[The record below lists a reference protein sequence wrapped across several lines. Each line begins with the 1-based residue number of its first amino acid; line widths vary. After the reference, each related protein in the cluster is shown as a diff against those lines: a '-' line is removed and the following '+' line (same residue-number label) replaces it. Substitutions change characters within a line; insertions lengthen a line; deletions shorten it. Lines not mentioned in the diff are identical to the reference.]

1 MASIVDYLKS
11 QGQDSSYANRATLA
25 SQKGIQGYQGT
36 AAQNTQLLGLLSQPA
51 PTTVSTSALQPGSKI
66 AIPPTN
72 VSQMPQLPVVSPQ
85 ETAVNNA
92 MTQNSQA
99 EQGYTQANTDLQ
111 TLSKQLENKGTDTL
125 ALEQQQGI
133 PQISQKVLELQD
145 LANQKALEANLT
157 PYSLQ
162 GQGRGITTG
171 ILRGQEAVKQRQLQ
185 VEGIFANAQLQA
197 AQGKLQLAQSQVD
210 RAITLKYEPILAK
223 IDAQKQILENNK
235 YLLSRADQ
243 KLATAKS
250 ALLDQQKMEQEQ
262 KMAEEKA
269 ISDVGMTLRKYG
281 VSDAVIKDVLA
292 SSSVNDAIMKAGN
305 NLQDPKAKM
314 ELENMRVEQ
323 LVKRAELAK
332 VQRATALLG
341 QKTPAETK
349 AELTAIKKAK
359 AGVPVLEDKM
369 LLLDG
374 ILSSDAIDSVAGPT
388 FLSRAAGGVSGIA
401 GRFVAGAVP
410 GAVAGSFA
418 GPVGAGVGAVVGGTA
433 LAAQGLKDVFG
444 DRQNLIA
451 SVSQLTDKAFL
462 DELLLL
468 KERGGT
474 LGQVTEREG
483 QALKNAATRF
493 GKWEIKDDKGNVVG
507 YNVSEKDFRDEVEK
521 MKKSTNRILTELRGS
536 QYSAEEQQVLDEIFN
551 NDVDPS
557 AYFQ

>member
-66 AIPPTN
+66 AIPQNN

-92 MTQNSQA
+92 MTQNSQV
-99 EQGYTQANTDLQ
+99 EQGYTQANSDLQ

-210 RAITLKYEPILAK
+210 RAINLKYEPILAK

-250 ALLDQQKMEQEQ
+250 ALLDQQKIEQEQ
-262 KMAEEKA
+262 KMAEEKDMKSLALKVGANGAPPKIIDSIANAKTFNEA
-269 ISDVGMTLRKYG
+269 IIAATPFLQSASDKADLSYKIAQTAKIYADMK
-281 VSDAVIKDVLA
+281 
-292 SSSVNDAIMKAGN
+292 NDAMTVGSNVA
-305 NLQDPKAKM
+305 P
-314 ELENMRVEQ
+314 ENMLPFSQEY
-323 LVKRAELAK
+323 A
-332 VQRATALLG
+332 ATG
-341 QKTPAETK
+341 K
-349 AELTAIKKAK
+349 I
-359 AGVPVLEDKM
+359 
-369 LLLDG
+369 
-374 ILSSDAIDSVAGPT
+374 
-388 FLSRAAGGVSGIA
+388 
-401 GRFVAGAVP
+401 
-410 GAVAGSFA
+410 
-418 GPVGAGVGAVVGGTA
+418 PVGAPKGSQASIMRYAKELPQAKGSMVSSITGVKNTSLGVDAQSDIARLYNITEAVKE
-433 LAAQGLKDVFG
+433 LK
-444 DRQNLIA
+444 
-451 SVSQLTDKAFL
+451 KL
-462 DELLLL
+462 DEKRIGGLL
-468 KERGGT
+468 GGT
-474 LGQVTEREG
+474 LGKVFGSDAQSAYLTKRKSIIDDLSRMQSGAALTESEVSFYEDYLPGRLSETAFLG
-483 QALKNAATRF
+483 QDSTKKIEKFEQAMNSKLQNSLKNNQLSVYGYSKVDLGGT
-493 GKWEIKDDKGNVVG
+493 EYTVG
-507 YNVSEKDFRDEVEK
+507 DLIQANGVTGRVNPDGTITIV
-521 MKKSTNRILTELRGS
+521 
-536 QYSAEEQQVLDEIFN
+536 Q
-551 NDVDPS
+551 
-557 AYFQ
+557 

>member
-66 AIPPTN
+66 AIPQNN

-210 RAITLKYEPILAK
+210 RAINLKYEPILAR

-243 KLATAKS
+243 KLASAKS
-250 ALLDQQKMEQEQ
+250 ELLSQQKMEQEK
-262 KMAEEKA
+262 KMEDEKRSQEILLKA
-269 ISDVGMTLRKYG
+269 QVGGAPANLISTVAKGISDGTLSTTKVTQMLGQYTGPIPASAQEYQYAVNQGYKGSFSQYQTEDANRKAVASK
-281 VSDAVIKDVLA
+281 VSDSTVVAPEDATKALGQLSFLKKTVESAEKLKAA
-292 SSSVNDAIMKAGN
+292 SGQSGLRTKAGDWFVGGTKYR
-305 NLQDPKAKM
+305 Q
-314 ELENMRVEQ
+314 LENMNNTLRTNILTMMVDPAVKKFFGPQMTNQDVRLMTAGGTTLNVESQ
-323 LVKRAELAK
+323 TPEQMQEELTRLKDLFQRAEDAVKRGIGEPA
-332 VQRATALLG
+332 G
-341 QKTPAETK
+341 QMSTQTNQTPAPQFE
-349 AELTAIKKAK
+349 
-359 AGVPVLEDKM
+359 GY
-369 LLLDG
+369 
-374 ILSSDAIDSVAGPT
+374 
-388 FLSRAAGGVSGIA
+388 
-401 GRFVAGAVP
+401 
-410 GAVAGSFA
+410 
-418 GPVGAGVGAVVGGTA
+418 
-433 LAAQGLKDVFG
+433 
-444 DRQNLIA
+444 
-451 SVSQLTDKAFL
+451 
-462 DELLLL
+462 
-468 KERGGT
+468 T
-474 LGQVTEREG
+474 LGADG
-483 QALKNAATRF
+483 KYYKN
-493 GKWEIKDDKGNVVG
+493 K
-507 YNVSEKDFRDEVEK
+507 
-521 MKKSTNRILTELRGS
+521 
-536 QYSAEEQQVLDEIFN
+536 
-551 NDVDPS
+551 
-557 AYFQ
+557 

>member
-1 MASIVDYLKS
+1 MAIDPITGLPSSNVQNVYTGDKS
-11 QGQDSSYANRATLA
+11 VSNV
-25 SQKGIQGYQGT
+25 
-36 AAQNTQLLGLLSQPA
+36 PA
-51 PTTVSTSALQPGSKI
+51 P
-66 AIPPTN
+66 
-72 VSQMPQLPVVSPQ
+72 LPVVSATKIGNTIATPVPAPVLPTTNYAQ
-85 ETAVNNA
+85 L
-92 MTQNSQA
+92 TQQAISGIQGSA
-99 EQGYTQANTDLQ
+99 EQALAQEAQQAQMEADR
-111 TLSKQLENKGTDTL
+111 
-125 ALEQQQGI
+125 
-133 PQISQKVLELQD
+133 
-145 LANQKALEANLT
+145 QKALISSQMSDFGQAQSALGGKAAETASLYGSTGVNNLAAQLRQLNAQATGLQNEAQAIPIANRMAYKGSAGTDNQVQNVNYDQLQQNALKALSLGQQAAIAKADYDTAKSYADQMVDAKYSQMEANLK
-157 PYSLQ
+157 SKE
-162 GQGRGITTG
+162 I
-171 ILRGQEAVKQRQLQ
+171 QLNW
-185 VEGIFANAQLQA
+185 AM
-197 AQGKLQLAQSQVD
+197 KLNL
-210 RAITLKYEPILAK
+210 EP
-223 IDAQKQILENNK
+223 AQKKAAEAKLRQYE
-235 YLLSRADQ
+235 AQ
-243 KLATAKS
+243 KTA
-250 ALLDQQKMEQEQ
+250 MEDKKEQ
-262 KMAEEKA
+262 EKA
-269 ISDVGMTLRKYG
+269 ITDVGMTLSKYG
-281 VSDAVIKDVLA
+281 VSEKVVNDVL
-292 SSSVNDAIMKAGN
+292 SSRNLNEAIKKAGA
-305 NLQDPKAKM
+305 NLQDPKAKL

-323 LVKRAELAK
+323 LVKRAEIAK

-349 AELTAIKKAK
+349 AELLAIKNAK

-401 GRFVAGAVP
+401 GRFVTGAIP

-418 GPVGAGVGAVVGGTA
+418 GPVGAGVGALVGGTA

-462 DELLLL
+462 DELLSL

-493 GKWEIKDDKGNVVG
+493 GKWEIKDDKGNVIG

-536 QYSAEEQQVLDEIFN
+536 QYSADEQQVLDEIYNN